1 MVSDNHVCKM
11 HISNCVIRRRDVFLD
26 LWLFLLVKI
35 LSLKS
40 LASLQELALVNIHCC
55 CVGF

>member
-40 LASLQELALVNIHCC
+40 LARLHLLIYIAV
-55 CVGF
+55 V